1 MKTWFSDVAFANS
14 VIEDLAD
21 MSELMTLETEFRAIV
36 ASCVNKL
43 ATESGATDQAP
54 VSIAIEHARRSIE
67 ERKVALGANAGSES
81 RGEPCRRLAR
91 QGKDR
96 SRCLKSGTAQFERQ
110 MAACAIAHHRGR

>member
-1 MKTWFSDVAFANS
+1 VIADEAMK
-14 VIEDLAD
+14 AD

-67 ERKVALGANAGSES
+67 ERKVALSANAGQKVAAS
-81 RGEPCRRLAR
+81 R
-91 QGKDR
+91 
-96 SRCLKSGTAQFERQ
+96 
-110 MAACAIAHHRGR
+110 AAE

>member
-1 MKTWFSDVAFANS
+1 LAALGTGFFRNRKLEDDQRQIIRLLVIADEAMK
-14 VIEDLAD
+14 AD

-67 ERKVALGANAGSES
+67 GRKKALGANAVQNVAAS
-81 RGEPCRRLAR
+81 R
-91 QGKDR
+91 
-96 SRCLKSGTAQFERQ
+96 
-110 MAACAIAHHRGR
+110 AAE